1 MLVFMDWNNQYY
13 KNVHTTQSQSWTW
26 MKWLSMHACTIQSH
40 IKEVQHN
47 SYQNSNGFF
56 QRNGTNILKFIWK
69 HKKPPDNPNDLEKEQ
84 QSWRHHIHWFQII
97 LHSIWSYYFMQID
110 GETMETVAGFI
121 FLDSKITEDGDCSH
135 EVKRHLLLG
144 RKAMANLDSIL
155 KSRDIIL
162 LTKVHLAK
170 AMVFPVVTYRYES
183 LDHNEGWMS
192 KNWCFQS
199 VVLEK
204 IVETVWSP

>member
-110 GETMETVAGFI
+110 GETMETVTDFI
-121 FLDSKITEDGDCSH
+121 FFGSKITADGDCIH
-135 EVKRHLLLG
+135 EIKKG
-144 RKAMANLDSIL
+144 
-155 KSRDIIL
+155 
-162 LTKVHLAK
+162 
-170 AMVFPVVTYRYES
+170 F
-183 LDHNEGWMS
+183 
-192 KNWCFQS
+192 S
-199 VVLEK
+199 VEEK
-204 IVETVWSP
+204 LWPT